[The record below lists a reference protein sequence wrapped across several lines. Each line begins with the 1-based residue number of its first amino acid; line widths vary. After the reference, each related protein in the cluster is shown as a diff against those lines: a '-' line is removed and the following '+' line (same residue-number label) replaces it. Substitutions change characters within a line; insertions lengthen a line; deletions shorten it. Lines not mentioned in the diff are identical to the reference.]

1 MPPATRDAFITTMRW
16 LEGGGRANAEIP
28 FDFFWGSWSCC
39 AAGGMHWVM
48 HKRLTSDA
56 IVHPAESHLGM
67 DEEAFSGLFV
77 NANLQLSKS
86 VAKAMRKYL
95 ATGEIP
101 DRRRQRET
109 WSGTNVTI
117 EPAPTPA
124 PAGRRTIGDLMRS
137 LLTPTPVS
145 ASLREYGSRGADDV
159 VRVENT
165 RERAFAPAD

>member
-1 MPPATRDAFITTMRW
+1 MPEATREAFITTMRW

-48 HKRLTSDA
+48 HKTLTSDA
-56 IVHPAESHLGM
+56 IVHPAASFLGM
-67 DEEAFSGLFV
+67 DAEAFNGIFV

-86 VAKAMRKYL
+86 VAKAMRTYL

-101 DRRRQRET
+101 ERRQRNV

-117 EPAPTPA
+117 EPEPTPA

-137 LLTPTPVS
+137 LLTPARVS
-145 ASLREYGSRGADDV
+145 VNPTATEVRLMDDL
-159 VRVENT
+159 VRPEGV
-165 RERAFAPAD
+165 RQRAFAPAD